1 MTRFQERD
9 VLVPAPISAM
19 IPPTVTPE
27 RQNITNFLVTTILAI
42 VAFAGGSFMCVDTQ
56 ASEANSR
63 WHDLPS
69 LPQSIAGQC
78 VGTLGD
84 MLVVAGGSSWT
95 NAPWNGGT
103 KHWSDDVIALTP
115 DSRSWQLVGHLPRP
129 SAYGTAVQA
138 GKNLLC
144 IGGQDATQTY
154 DTVIQLGLDGGKLTV
169 MELPHLPRSIT
180 NASAAVAGG
189 KVYVVGGQHTLNAK
203 DVSKEIWSLD
213 ISNSSVFGAWKE
225 GPVSPWQHARILP
238 VVAACGDDLF
248 VASGADLVTDQEGA
262 SHRMYLSD
270 AWLLKAGKRW
280 ERLPDSPAPIVGA
293 PSLCDGQGSVL
304 VFGGD
309 DGQFADQVFILKDRH
324 PGFSLK
330 TRLFNLH
337 DSQWSLGP
345 TLPLSLVTTGATI
358 WNDGYVIAGGEP
370 QPGHRSDRVIG
381 LSIGN

>member
-1 MTRFQERD
+1 MS
-9 VLVPAPISAM
+9 ISA
-19 IPPTVTPE
+19 ISPPTVTSE
-27 RQNITNFLVTTILAI
+27 CQNTTNVLLTVILAI
-42 VAFAGGSFMCVDTQ
+42 VAFTGGSFMHVDAQT
-56 ASEANSR
+56 SEANSK
-63 WHDLPS
+63 WNDLPP

-103 KHWSDDVIALTP
+103 KHWSDDVIALAP
-115 DSRSWQLVGHLPRP
+115 GSRSWQLIGHLPRP
-129 SAYGTAVQA
+129 SGYGTAVQT

-144 IGGQDATQTY
+144 IGGQDATQTF

-169 MELPHLPRSIT
+169 RDLPHLPHPIA

-213 ISNSSVFGAWKE
+213 ISNPSMFGVWKE
-225 GPVSPWQHARILP
+225 EPVSPWQHARILP

-248 VASGADLVTDQEGA
+248 VASGADLVTDQEGT
-262 SHRMYLSD
+262 SHRVNLSD
-270 AWLLKAGKRW
+270 AWLLKAGKKW

-293 PSLCDGQGSVL
+293 PSLCDGHGSIL

-309 DGQFADQVFILKDRH
+309 DGQFTDQVFILKDRH

-345 TLPLSLVTTGATI
+345 TLPLSLVTTGATL
-358 WNDGYVIAGGEP
+358 WNSRYVIAGGEP
-370 QPGHRSDRVIG
+370 QPGHRSDRVIA